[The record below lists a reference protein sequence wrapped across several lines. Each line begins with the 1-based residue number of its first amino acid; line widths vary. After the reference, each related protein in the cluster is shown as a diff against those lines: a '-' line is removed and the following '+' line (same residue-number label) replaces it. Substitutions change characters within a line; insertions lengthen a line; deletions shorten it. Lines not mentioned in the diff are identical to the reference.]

1 MNTIASAPFFVKLFL
16 FFQHFAVF
24 YSSFFVHL
32 DPAFY
37 FIGCMLP
44 HRRLGRIPFI
54 ILHFHRIC
62 SGFLSFLLFFLLFH
76 PETALFRPMPLRCRH
91 NKKPRLYSFIQARS
105 VLSAIDSRPQHHVP
119 HTSVSLSRIR
129 RFTSAAIWVVFIS
142 R

>member
-76 PETALFRPMPLRCRH
+76 PETASFPPASFAAGITKTAPASFHAGTVCSFR
-91 NKKPRLYSFIQARS
+91 Y
-105 VLSAIDSRPQHHVP
+105 
-119 HTSVSLSRIR
+119 
-129 RFTSAAIWVVFIS
+129 
-142 R
+142 